1 MQAQIVFHYG
11 WGVSFSVVI
20 RPKYDVMEAT
30 MTLDE
35 ILRDIHAMR
44 EDILVFE
51 RKYGVPTEVFYE
63 AYQRGEEPP
72 DTAWVQDWSEWAA
85 THEILQE
92 RLALYADK
100 VRQLLSEATIANF
113 SQLIERT
120 ARHES
125 IAVTG

>member
-1 MQAQIVFHYG
+1 
-11 WGVSFSVVI
+11 
-20 RPKYDVMEAT
+20 

-44 EDILVFE
+44 EDLLVFE

-72 DTAWVQDWSEWAA
+72 DAAWVPDWSEWAA
-85 THEILQE
+85 THELLQE
-92 RLALYADK
+92 RLSQYEES
-100 VRQLLSEATIANF
+100 VRQLLTDAKVISL

-125 IAVTG
+125 IAVPARV